1 LKRVVYPQR
10 YEFYLSLSCFLID
23 EILKEVKSND
33 SGTSSDVLKKLGK
46 KVQKCSIAREVG
58 FLYSKGRA
66 RKG

>member
-1 LKRVVYPQR
+1 
-10 YEFYLSLSCFLID
+10 LID